1 MNLVQMNLLNFK
13 HQKNETKTVQ
23 MNRLQASEQPSRLHF
38 FLSNI
43 QGCLR
48 TLQFTS
54 EDSDESLSERLY
66 EATILFFQFDHA
78 RCPETHGAGY
88 ER

>member
-1 MNLVQMNLLNFK
+1 VCSTTIAK

-48 TLQFTS
+48 TLQ
-54 EDSDESLSERLY
+54 
-66 EATILFFQFDHA
+66 Q
-78 RCPETHGAGY
+78 
-88 ER
+88 